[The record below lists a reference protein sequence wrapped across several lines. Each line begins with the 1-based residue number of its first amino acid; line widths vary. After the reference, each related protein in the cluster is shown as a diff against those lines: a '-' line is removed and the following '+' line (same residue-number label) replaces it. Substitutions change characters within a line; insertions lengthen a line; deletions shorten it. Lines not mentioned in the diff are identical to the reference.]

1 MSSPQN
7 KKIYKIILADDH
19 PILLKG
25 MKALLSEDEQLQIIA
40 ECTDGQKL
48 IEETI
53 RLKPN
58 LILCDLSMPKMNGL
72 DAIREIK
79 KKLGDVKVIILTIHK
94 EKQIFEK
101 ALQLGV
107 DGYVLKEDIY
117 DQLKFTIHTVLN
129 GGKSYSAK
137 ITEAFAIGQG
147 QERSELTFE
156 LLTRREREILRLAA
170 LGRTNRE
177 IGEELGISVRTV
189 ETHRANLM
197 QKLDLKNVQ
206 ELIAFAIKHGVVS
219 IDEMEA

>member
-1 MSSPQN
+1 MSSTET
-7 KKIYKIILADDH
+7 KARYKLILADDH
-19 PILLKG
+19 PILIKG
-25 MKALLSEDEQLQIIA
+25 MKALLSEDAQFQIVA

-48 IEETI
+48 VDEAL
-53 RLKPN
+53 RLKPD

-72 DAIREIK
+72 DAIKEIK
-79 KKLGDVKVIILTIHK
+79 KKLADVKVIILTIHK

-117 DQLKFTIHTVLN
+117 DQLKFTLLTVLN
-129 GGKSYSAK
+129 GGKSYSSK
-137 ITEAFAIGQG
+137 ITEAFAMGQG

-156 LLTRREREILRLAA
+156 LLTRREREILRYAA

-177 IGEELGISVRTV
+177 IAEELGISVRTV

-206 ELIAFAIKHGVVS
+206 ELIAFAIKHGIVS
-219 IDEMEA
+219 IDEMEG